1 MTSPG
6 RLLWACR
13 RGRRLRS
20 AGRDW
25 TDRICQWLALRQHDE
40 NDEEH
45 SRHCIGDIPSARAG
59 SRKQGRVGGSVSIN
73 IDYLWSASRTDAM
86 NERPVRVRRQR
97 DCRGKQMVSATRTTL
112 VCALQRARIL
122 RSRRPVDGD
131 VVNTD
136 IGSRLAQATRL
147 RSWTRHSNAF
157 LSFTGGR
164 MAGQSASAH
173 MST

>member
-97 DCRGKQMVSATRTTL
+97 DCRGKQMVSATRNHSGLHIAKGQDITFPAT
-112 VCALQRARIL
+112 
-122 RSRRPVDGD
+122 SRRRRSQHGY
-131 VVNTD
+131 
-136 IGSRLAQATRL
+136 RLAACSSHTTAEL
-147 RSWTRHSNAF
+147 D
-157 LSFTGGR
+157 
-164 MAGQSASAH
+164 
-173 MST
+173 